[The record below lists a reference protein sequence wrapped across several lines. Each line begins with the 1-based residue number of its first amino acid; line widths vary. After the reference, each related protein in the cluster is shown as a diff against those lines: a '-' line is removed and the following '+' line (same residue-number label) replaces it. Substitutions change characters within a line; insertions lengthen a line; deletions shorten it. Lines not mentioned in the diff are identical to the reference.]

1 MWVLRTKKNVLFIS
15 LTNNNSSTID
25 NIIFLLMKRKDINI
39 YFEQY
44 AYNEYIGIGT
54 GYARNLHSVR
64 GIMKAFV

>member
-1 MWVLRTKKNVLFIS
+1 
-15 LTNNNSSTID
+15 
-25 NIIFLLMKRKDINI
+25 MKRKDINI